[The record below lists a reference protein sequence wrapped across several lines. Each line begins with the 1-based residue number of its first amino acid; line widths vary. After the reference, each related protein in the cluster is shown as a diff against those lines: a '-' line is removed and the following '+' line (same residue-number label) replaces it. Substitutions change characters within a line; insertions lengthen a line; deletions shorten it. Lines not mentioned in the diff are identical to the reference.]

1 MADGK
6 LFSMPMKYRVLAF
19 MILVALIPLCG
30 LLYTSVYKA
39 RINSIADAHLLL
51 KNSVNA
57 LSDRAD
63 DWYTANILALQQ
75 VSSTTDI
82 RSMDGPR
89 QSVLLQTIPQH
100 YKHIYLAF
108 VAGINGQ
115 SVGRSDNNPA
125 QQYGDREYFK
135 EIMNGQ
141 LVGSQVAMGKTSGK
155 PTYILAVPVY
165 DAERQRRGILAFA
178 MTLEEV
184 SKQIADMQLGKTG
197 FATLLDSKNRVL
209 AKGQALASE
218 LQDMNASPMINEAL
232 NAQEKPYEFAD
243 QGKTYLAI
251 SKMTKHGWRIV
262 VQQEKEEALQSMRT
276 NQQHA
281 FLFIGLTVIA
291 VFLVAFTCAAGLT
304 RPINNLTQITE
315 RMSKGDLGATIE
327 ETLRGDEI
335 GALARAIERMGIS
348 LEMAFKRMRKQ

>member
-1 MADGK
+1 MADGA
-6 LFSMPMKYRVLAF
+6 LFSMRMKYRVLAF
-19 MILVALIPLCG
+19 MILVALIPLGG

-39 RINSIADAHLLL
+39 RIDSVTAAHLLL

-57 LSDRAD
+57 LAERAD
-63 DWYTANILALQQ
+63 DWYTANLLALQQ
-75 VSSTTDI
+75 LSSTADI
-82 RSMDGPR
+82 RSMDVSR
-89 QSVLLQTIPQH
+89 QSTLLQTIPQH

-108 VAGINGQ
+108 VAGTNGQ
-115 SVGRSDNNPA
+115 SLGRSDNNPS

-141 LVGSQVAMGKTSGK
+141 LVGSQVAIGKTSGK

-178 MTLEEV
+178 MTLEDV
-184 SKQIADMQLGKTG
+184 SKQIANMQLGNTG

-209 AKGQALASE
+209 AKGQELANE
-218 LQDMNASPMINEAL
+218 LQDMNASPMMNEAV
-232 NAQEKPYEFAD
+232 NAQEKPFEFID

-251 SKMTKHGWRIV
+251 SKTTKHGWRIV
-262 VQQEKEEALQSMRT
+262 VQQEKDEALLSMRT
-276 NQQHA
+276 NQQQA
-281 FLFIGLTVIA
+281 FLFIGLTVLAI
-291 VFLVAFTCAAGLT
+291 FLVAFTCAAGLT

-315 RMSKGDLGATIE
+315 RMSKGELGATIE
-327 ETLRGDEI
+327 ETQRGDEI

-348 LEMAFKRMRKQ
+348 LEMAFKRMRK